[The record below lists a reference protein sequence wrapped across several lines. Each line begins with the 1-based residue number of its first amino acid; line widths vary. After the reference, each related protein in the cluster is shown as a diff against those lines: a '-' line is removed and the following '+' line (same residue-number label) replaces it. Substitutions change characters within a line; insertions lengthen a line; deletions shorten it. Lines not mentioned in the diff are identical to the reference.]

1 MSGTKQMVEASSSRT
16 RGPVAPE
23 RLRDALLDEA
33 SARAH
38 AQNSETYLRALL
50 DRAPFGIHSY
60 VIDPAGRLVF
70 DAYNPMADAILHVDH
85 SRLVGLSIEE
95 AFPSLV
101 GTVLP
106 ILHRRTAGGGGPV
119 TVPNF
124 QYRPNGKQY
133 CLNMQIVHT
142 GTHRST
148 AFFTDVSALAPDRR
162 EADDGNGLLREVLDN
177 APFGTLTCALQTE
190 GALVVQSANEAA
202 RNLLARPAADLLG
215 QPLEVIFPA
224 LGGKDA
230 LTNLRKAAAAGGR
243 AEPALYTARRGLDS
257 ITYEVYAFQ
266 TEMDHLGIIFTDVT
280 DRERSEARL
289 RLSEDR
295 FKALFEQSTDEVFVV
310 DRTGRIS
317 MANTRACKALGFSFS
332 ELTAMNFR
340 AVDASKRADGVT
352 SHLARLADHGGSMTL
367 TTSHRKKNG
376 TEHAVEVT
384 LRAIDVGS
392 ERLILAVARNVA
404 YAQAVARALEFAAR
418 LGWDDDGPS
427 YLDAM
432 VQFLSRE
439 LRVDGVAV
447 GEWDPEDRV
456 VSVVAASPDIARLAE
471 SRLSVDGTA
480 AGDVVTGYLAV
491 HATGVWRKYPKD
503 ALLQRLGAEGFAGTP
518 LWSTERGVLG
528 LIALYSRAEIEE
540 PEIVQAVLEIVAV
553 RASHEL
559 ERARFVAERLRHSEE
574 LDARVAAQTDL
585 LRSTLSA
592 RARLIGNMS
601 HELRTPMHGVL
612 GWVAALR
619 ETPLSA
625 EQLEMLTLV
634 ERSANS
640 MMRPIDDLLAV
651 AGCDAPADETA
662 LQLCNVRQLMAE
674 TVDLLRATARLKG
687 LELASEAAP
696 SLPGALFGDRV
707 RVSQIL
713 ANLAGNAVA
722 CTEAGRVALWAEA
735 EDMGDGVVRVTLRVS
750 DTGPTPQD
758 ASHEEAASSDATAGT
773 AGVRA
778 QGLETVRRWAEL
790 QGGSVRA
797 APNPGGGAVHTV
809 ALLLHDADASS
820 EPACRSEAA
829 TQASEPQ
836 ATRTAV
842 GTLRALVV
850 DDIDV
855 NRALARRSLES
866 HGITVDEADGGLVA
880 VSMAEKT
887 PYDVIMMD
895 IQMADLDG
903 LAAARAIRRREAG
916 GTHRARIVAMTAYV
930 QPGIRE
936 KVAESGMD
944 AFLAKPFGTQELVA
958 AMSGA
963 PAIAASS
970 VEPGAAPASDS
981 AIDMPD
987 LIRRVDGN
995 TGFALE
1001 LLELYRSESL
1011 TRLAEAH
1018 NAVEAKD
1025 RAALK
1030 AAAHTLKG
1038 TAGQVSAK
1046 RVAHR
1051 ARLLELASADAA
1063 ADTTELLQELQA
1075 DVDDSHT
1082 AIDEIQAVRRA

>member
-1 MSGTKQMVEASSSRT
+1 MSATKQLVDASSSLPP
-16 RGPVAPE
+16 GHVAPE

-60 VIDPAGRLVF
+60 VVDPSGRLIF
-70 DAYNPMADAILHVDH
+70 DAYNPTADAILHIDH
-85 SRLVGLSIEE
+85 SRLVGLSIED
-95 AFPSLV
+95 AFPGLV

-106 ILHRRTAGGGGPV
+106 VLHRRTAGGGGPV

-124 QYRPNGKQY
+124 QYKPNGKQY
-133 CLNMQIVHT
+133 CLNIQIVHT
-142 GTHRST
+142 GAHRST
-148 AFFTDVSALAPDRR
+148 AFFTDISGQAPDRR
-162 EADDGNGLLREVLDN
+162 ETDDGNGLLREVLDN
-177 APFGTLTCALQTE
+177 APFGTLTCALQSE

-243 AEPALYTARRGLDS
+243 AEPALFTARRGLDS

-266 TEMDHLGIIFTDVT
+266 TEMDHLGIMFTDVT

-317 MANTRACKALGFSFS
+317 MANARACKALGFTPA
-332 ELTAMNFR
+332 ELTAMSLR
-340 AVDASKRADGVT
+340 DVAPSPKGDGAT

-367 TTSHRKKNG
+367 TTSHRRKNG
-376 TEHAVEVT
+376 SEHAVELT

-392 ERLILAVARNVA
+392 DRLILAVGRNVA
-404 YAQAVARALEFAAR
+404 YALAVTRALEFAAR

-439 LRVDGVAV
+439 LRVDAVAV
-447 GEWDPEDRV
+447 GEWDPKARTI
-456 VSVVAASPDIARLAE
+456 SVVAASADIARLTE
-471 SRLSVDGTA
+471 NQLSVDATA

-491 HATGVWRKYPKD
+491 HATGVWRKYPRD
-503 ALLQRLGAEGFAGTP
+503 GLLQRLGAEGFAGTP
-518 LWSTERGVLG
+518 LWSMDRGVLG
-528 LIALYSRAEIEE
+528 LIALYSRADIEE

-559 ERARFVAERLRHSEE
+559 ERARFVADRLRRAEE
-574 LDARVAAQTDL
+574 LEARVAEQTAL

-592 RARLIGNMS
+592 RGRLIGNMS

-619 ETPLSA
+619 DTDLSC
-625 EQLEMLTLV
+625 EQREMLALV

-640 MMRPIDDLLAV
+640 MMRPIDDLLAA
-651 AGCDAPADETA
+651 AGSDAGADEA
-662 LQLCNVRQLMAE
+662 ARQPCNVRHLMAE
-674 TVDLLRATARLKG
+674 TVDLLRATARLRG
-687 LELASEAAP
+687 LDLAWDAAP
-696 SLPGALFGDRV
+696 SLPEGLIGARI

-722 CTEAGRVALWAEA
+722 CTETGRVTLWAEA
-735 EDMGDGVVRVTLRVS
+735 EEVGNGSVRVILRIS
-750 DTGPTPQD
+750 DTGPTPRD
-758 ASHEEAASSDATAGT
+758 EEPGNAS
-773 AGVRA
+773 RA
-778 QGLETVRRWAEL
+778 QGLETAQRWAEEL
-790 QGGSVRA
+790 GGSVSVT
-797 APNPGGGAVHTV
+797 PNPGGGSVHTV
-809 ALLLHDADASS
+809 ALLLHAGAAGA
-820 EPACRSEAA
+820 EPSCPIEAA
-829 TQASEPQ
+829 TPIGEP
-836 ATRTAV
+836 AGGWKAA
-842 GTLRALVV
+842 GTPCALVV

-866 HGITVDEADGGLVA
+866 HGITVDEADGGVA
-880 VSMAEKT
+880 AVAMAGNV
-887 PYDVIMMD
+887 PYDLILMD
-895 IQMADLDG
+895 IQMADMDG
-903 LAAARAIRRREAG
+903 LAAARAIRRHEAG
-916 GTHRARIVAMTAYV
+916 GDHRARIVAMTAFV

-944 AFLAKPFGTQELVA
+944 AFLAKPFTTRDLLA
-958 AMSGA
+958 AISGA
-963 PAIAASS
+963 PARAA
-970 VEPGAAPASDS
+970 EPAATCAAPRPDCP
-981 AIDMPD
+981 IDMPD
-987 LIRRVDGN
+987 LLRRVDGN
-995 TGFALE
+995 ASFAME

-1011 TRLAEAH
+1011 TRLAEAL
-1018 NAVEAKD
+1018 NAIEVNDAP
-1025 RAALK
+1025 ALK

-1046 RVAHR
+1046 RVAQR
-1051 ARLLELASADAA
+1051 ARQLELACADAD
-1063 ADTTELLQELQA
+1063 ADLGRLLQELQA
-1075 DVDDSHT
+1075 DVEESHV
-1082 AIDEIQAVRRA
+1082 AIDEIHAGHRA